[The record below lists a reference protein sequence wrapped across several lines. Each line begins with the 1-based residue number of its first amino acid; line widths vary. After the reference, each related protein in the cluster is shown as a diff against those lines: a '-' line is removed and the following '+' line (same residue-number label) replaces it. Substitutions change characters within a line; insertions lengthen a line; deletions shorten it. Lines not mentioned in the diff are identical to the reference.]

1 MMEKEKKQR
10 RSGYSY
16 LRAKIVKQEEEIAQ
30 LKADNKRLKEEVSF
44 ADANS
49 GIMEGNFIKWRD
61 RAMKLEKELAKA
73 IKQMGWLRRKI
84 YHY

>member
-1 MMEKEKKQR
+1 MEKEKKQR

-16 LRAKIVKQEEEIAQ
+16 LRAKIAKQEEEIAQ
-30 LKADNKRLKEEVSF
+30 LKAENKRLKEDSAY
-44 ADANS
+44 ADANC
-49 GIMEGNFIKWRD
+49 GIMENNFIKWQK
-61 RAMKLEKELAKA
+61 RALDLEKQLNTA